1 LTSKATPRQTLT
13 IQEGVLM
20 RQALAYVF
28 AGITTAAVVYVFLV
42 LSSAYKEFSDLPKDQ
57 RIYAAPANLYK
68 YKGRFAI
75 FAIIFSIDA
84 IVLLA
89 VAAMTPK

>member
-1 LTSKATPRQTLT
+1 
-13 IQEGVLM
+13 M

-28 AGITTAAVVYVFLV
+28 AVITTAAVVYVFWV
-42 LSSAYKEFSDLPKDQ
+42 LLSAYEEYSDLPKDQ
-57 RIYAAPANLYK
+57 RIYAARANLYK

-75 FAIIFSIDA
+75 FAIIFAVDA

>member
-1 LTSKATPRQTLT
+1 
-13 IQEGVLM
+13 M

-28 AGITTAAVVYVFLV
+28 AGITTAAVVYVFWYFR
-42 LSSAYKEFSDLPKDQ
+42 AYKEFSDLPKDQ
-57 RIYAAPANLYK
+57 RIYAARANLYK